1 MKKNYVFTLLIGF
14 AFALIANNVTAQG
27 PYACLNLGYGLG
39 KSTMNLE
46 AWSFYNSTTTTST
59 QTDEQIVVSLGKGL
73 NFGGTIGNMFNEN
86 VGAELGIN
94 YLLGGK
100 AKAKDEYPD
109 GTTEYKFYARM
120 LRFIPAIVIAA
131 GSDGINPYAKFG
143 VVISTGS
150 AKYEWEDNDN
160 GDLMIA
166 KWKYSGGIAL
176 GFMGAVGALYP
187 LNDNMSLFVEINTI
201 NQSYAPKK
209 GELKEAT
216 VNGVDQLP
224 DLTTSQKEVEFVKET
239 TYDFEGGAPPSSEP
253 TEQLKQKLP
262 LGSVGINF
270 GIELRF

>member
-14 AFALIANNVTAQG
+14 AFALIANNASAQG
-27 PYACLNLGYGLG
+27 PYACLNVGYGFG
-39 KSTMNLE
+39 KSTMNLPG
-46 AWSFYNSTTTTST
+46 FYNSTVGDNS
-59 QTDEQIVVSLGKGL
+59 QTDEQVLVSLGKGL
-73 NFGGTIGNMFNEN
+73 NFGGTFGNMFNEN

-143 VVISTGS
+143 VVVSTGS

-160 GDLMIA
+160 GDLTIE

-176 GFMGAVGALYP
+176 GFMGAVGALFP
-187 LNDNMSLFVEINTI
+187 INDNMSIFAEINTI

-209 GELKEAT
+209 GEMKENT
-216 VNGVDQLP
+216 FNGADRLP
-224 DLTTSQKEVEFVKET
+224 NLTTSQKEVEFVKEII
-239 TYDFEGGAPPSSEP
+239 YDESTPSTSEP
-253 TEQLKQKLP
+253 TEVLKQKLP
-262 LGSVGINF
+262 LGSVGIVAGACIKF
-270 GIELRF
+270 